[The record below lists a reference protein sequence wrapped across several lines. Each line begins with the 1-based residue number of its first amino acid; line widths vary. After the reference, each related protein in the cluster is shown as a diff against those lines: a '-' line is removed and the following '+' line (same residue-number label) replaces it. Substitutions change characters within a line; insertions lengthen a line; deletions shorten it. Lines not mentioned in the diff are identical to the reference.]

1 MRSVLWTKQAQ
12 ADLGAIRAFI
22 TQDSPHYASVIV
34 SRLIAATDRLIPFPE
49 SGRAVPEFDDPLVR
63 EVVYPPY
70 RIVYRL
76 VGVDEVHVLTVH
88 HASRSF
94 PKEL

>member
-1 MRSVLWTKQAQ
+1 MRTVLWTEQAR
-12 ADLGAIRAFI
+12 ADLAAIRAFI
-22 TQDSPHYASVIV
+22 SQDSPHYASVVV
-34 SRLIAATDRLIPFPE
+34 SRLIAATDRLVPFPE

-63 EVVYPPY
+63 EVVHRPY

-88 HASRSF
+88 HASQSF
-94 PKEL
+94 PTEL